1 MTSGVDVRRARA
13 ERGFTII
20 ELMIATAIMMTITG
34 ALFAVMNPSTG
45 MFQAQPEVADLQQR
59 LRVAVDSLQKDLIM
73 AGAGT
78 YSGASAGT
86 LSNFMAPLMPYKAF
100 GDTPDPVNGTYFR
113 TDAISLMYV
122 PPTPSQ
128 TTITDPMPAQSSEI
142 KVTPQANCPSK
153 KQQLCGFEI
162 GDKLIIFDGMGNW
175 DFFTVTQ
182 VQDAAAHL
190 QHRLHDF
197 TVSYAAG
204 SYVTAV
210 TVAMYY
216 LNTNETTKTYQLM
229 YHDGV
234 EARPLVDN
242 VVKLEFQYFGD
253 SQPPV
258 LTGKPLS
265 DPIGPWTTYGPPPP
279 PLTETRAGW
288 PQGESCTFKVV
299 SGQHVPRLTALG
311 PGIGQV
317 ELTKAMLED
326 GPWCPGTAGANHFD
340 ADILRVRRVRVKL
353 RVQAALAA
361 LRGPASTLFM
371 KGGTGQAGDRLVPDQ
386 ELMFDVTP
394 RNMNLG
400 R

>member
-1 MTSGVDVRRARA
+1 MTSGSAAGRRRS
-13 ERGFTII
+13 EGGFTII
-20 ELMIATAIMMTITG
+20 ELMIATAIMVTVTG
-34 ALFAVMNPSTG
+34 AIFAVMNPSTG
-45 MFQAQPEVADLQQR
+45 AFQAQPEVSDLQQR
-59 LRVAVDSLQKDLIM
+59 LRVGVDSLQKDLIM

-86 LSNFMAPLMPYKAF
+86 LTNFMAPLMPYKAF
-100 GDTPDPVNGTYFR
+100 GDVPDPVNGTFFR
-113 TDAISLMYV
+113 KDAISLMYV

-128 TTITDPMPAQSSEI
+128 TTISDPMPAQSSEI

-153 KQQLCGFEI
+153 KEALCGFDI
-162 GDKLIIFDGMGNW
+162 GDKLIIFDPMGNW

-182 VQDAAAHL
+182 VQDSAAHL

-197 TVSYAAG
+197 SVSYATG
-204 SYVTAV
+204 SYVTMV

-216 LNTNETTKTYQLM
+216 LNTNDVTKTYQLM
-229 YHDGV
+229 HHDGV
-234 EARPLVDN
+234 SERPLVDN

-253 SQPPV
+253 NLPPV
-258 LTGKPLS
+258 LTGKPLA
-265 DPIGPWTTYGPPPP
+265 DPTGPWTTYGPPPP
-279 PLTETRAGW
+279 PLTEARSGW
-288 PQGESCTFKVV
+288 PQGENCTFKVV
-299 SGQHVPRLTALG
+299 NGQHTPRLEPITA
-311 PGIGQV
+311 GIGQV

-326 GPWCPGTAGANHFD
+326 GPWCPGPASPNKFD

-371 KGGTGQAGDRLVPDQ
+371 KGGTGHVGDRLVPDQ